1 MKVFVFNYRRFD
13 EEQYFIRYSKEFG
26 IELGFTEG
34 PPTSEN
40 IHMTR
45 GYDAVSIITTKIDA
59 ELMDRLKENGVKVI
73 STRTIGFDHIDLE
86 HAREI
91 GMAVAHVTY
100 DPNGVAEYTVMAIL
114 VAVRRLKE
122 VIARTMRNDFTFE
135 GLMTPQFG
143 NTTVG
148 IIGAGNIGRAVM
160 RDLSGFGCRI
170 LYTGRRPNDDADRYG
185 TFVSMEELLHDS
197 DVVTLHSELN
207 AETHH
212 MIDSH
217 AFGLMKEGSIIV
229 NTARGPLVDTDALIE
244 ALRSGHLG
252 GAFIDVV
259 EGEFGLYYNNC
270 EGMDLSDH
278 PIGILR
284 GMPNVVLTHHMA
296 FYYDTA
302 IRDMVRNSL
311 SGIVDIL
318 NGTENPYRLV

>member
-1 MKVFVFNYRRFD
+1 
-13 EEQYFIRYSKEFG
+13 
-26 IELGFTEG
+26 
-34 PPTSEN
+34 
-40 IHMTR
+40 
-45 GYDAVSIITTKIDA
+45 
-59 ELMDRLKENGVKVI
+59 
-73 STRTIGFDHIDLE
+73 
-86 HAREI
+86 
-91 GMAVAHVTY
+91 
-100 DPNGVAEYTVMAIL
+100 
-114 VAVRRLKE
+114 
-122 VIARTMRNDFTFE
+122 
-135 GLMTPQFG
+135 
-143 NTTVG
+143 
-148 IIGAGNIGRAVM
+148 M